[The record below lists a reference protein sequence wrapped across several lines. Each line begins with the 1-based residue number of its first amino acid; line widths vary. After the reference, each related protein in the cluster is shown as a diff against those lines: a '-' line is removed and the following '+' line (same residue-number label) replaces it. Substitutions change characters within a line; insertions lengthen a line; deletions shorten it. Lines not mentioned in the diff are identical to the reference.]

1 MNPEA
6 VRLSIEAVR
15 AGLTN
20 RTLTRVLL
28 DSTVT
33 LEFIDPRPRIQVKLE
48 EAFTLVDATGLR
60 VDVEPERLGLKAG
73 DVARLFAAVVSHVDI
88 HADGTLELRFED
100 GRVILAPPG
109 MYESWSYSEDGGP
122 FIVCGSSD
130 VSYWPTPDNESS

>member
-6 VRLSIEAVR
+6 LRLSLEAVR

-28 DSTVT
+28 DFTVT

-48 EAFTLVDATGLR
+48 DVFTLVDATGLR
-60 VDVEPERLGLKAG
+60 VDVDPMRLGMQAG
-73 DVARLFAAVVSHVDI
+73 DVARLFGAVVGGVDI

-100 GRVILAPPG
+100 GRVISAPPG
-109 MYESWSYSEDGGP
+109 DTESWSYSEDGGP
-122 FIVCGSSD
+122 FIVCGPSD
-130 VSYWPTPDNESS
+130 VSYWPAPDKESP